1 MRFSVLALDY
11 DGTIARDGIL
21 NSEVRTAITEARATG
36 IVVIIVSGR
45 ILSDLKQAAG
55 DLQFVDA
62 VVAENGAV
70 LAFPSGRSRLI
81 GHPPPP
87 LFVEELRRRGIEY
100 MAGQCV
106 VEADAS
112 SAPRVLAVIRE
123 LELPLVLLFNRSR
136 LMVLPQAI
144 SKATGLREV
153 LNAFRLSVHNAIA
166 IGDAENDHELL
177 GACEVGVAVSWGSRA
192 LQEEAE
198 EVVQGDGPSA
208 VAAYIRQAV
217 KKKTLPPDHL
227 GRRQIMLGVRED
239 GSPLSL
245 AIRGRNGLLAGD
257 PQSGKSWITGLF
269 CEQLILQGYCV
280 CVIDPEGDYVELE
293 ALPGVVAFGGEGP
306 PPPLRDLSEALRHPD
321 RSVVVD
327 LSHVPYNEK
336 VDYLNSLLPILA
348 SLRQTTGLPHRI
360 VVDEAHYFIHAPN
373 AQQLLD
379 LNSAAYTLVTY
390 RVSELH
396 PELRK
401 ALDTVMVK
409 RTTDPHE
416 VRALLAMYGDKNVES
431 EWETVL
437 RGLADNEAILLPG
450 IGEVGGKWQKFKL
463 LPRLTPHVRHRAKY
477 LDVPIAEGKEF
488 VFTDNGKPV
497 ETPARTLKELV
508 ALMPSSPPEVLDGHA
523 RRGDF
528 SRWVADV
535 FHDRP
540 LVSDVRKVEQRYRLG
555 HIRDLYPALAETI
568 QERYEFSPDI
578 MR

>member
-1 MRFSVLALDY
+1 MWRFRKRARVVNSVTCTGTKSRAGQSEFAARPQAKPRKAIMRFSVLALDY

-153 LNAFRLSVHNAIA
+153 LNAFRLSVHNAIE
-166 IGDAENDHELL
+166 IEDDENDHELL

-239 GSPLSL
+239 GES
-245 AIRGRNGLLAGD
+245 
-257 PQSGKSWITGLF
+257 T
-269 CEQLILQGYCV
+269 
-280 CVIDPEGDYVELE
+280 
-293 ALPGVVAFGGEGP
+293 LPW
-306 PPPLRDLSEALRHPD
+306 R
-321 RSVVVD
+321 
-327 LSHVPYNEK
+327 Y
-336 VDYLNSLLPILA
+336 
-348 SLRQTTGLPHRI
+348 
-360 VVDEAHYFIHAPN
+360 
-373 AQQLLD
+373 
-379 LNSAAYTLVTY
+379 AA
-390 RVSELH
+390 
-396 PELRK
+396 
-401 ALDTVMVK
+401 
-409 RTTDPHE
+409 
-416 VRALLAMYGDKNVES
+416 AMDS
-431 EWETVL
+431 
-437 RGLADNEAILLPG
+437 
-450 IGEVGGKWQKFKL
+450 
-463 LPRLTPHVRHRAKY
+463 
-477 LDVPIAEGKEF
+477 
-488 VFTDNGKPV
+488 
-497 ETPARTLKELV
+497 
-508 ALMPSSPPEVLDGHA
+508 
-523 RRGDF
+523 
-528 SRWVADV
+528 
-535 FHDRP
+535 
-540 LVSDVRKVEQRYRLG
+540 
-555 HIRDLYPALAETI
+555 
-568 QERYEFSPDI
+568 
-578 MR
+578 

>member
-1 MRFSVLALDY
+1 
-11 DGTIARDGIL
+11 
-21 NSEVRTAITEARATG
+21 
-36 IVVIIVSGR
+36 
-45 ILSDLKQAAG
+45 
-55 DLQFVDA
+55 
-62 VVAENGAV
+62 
-70 LAFPSGRSRLI
+70 
-81 GHPPPP
+81 
-87 LFVEELRRRGIEY
+87 
-100 MAGQCV
+100 
-106 VEADAS
+106 
-112 SAPRVLAVIRE
+112 
-123 LELPLVLLFNRSR
+123 
-136 LMVLPQAI
+136 
-144 SKATGLREV
+144 
-153 LNAFRLSVHNAIA
+153 
-166 IGDAENDHELL
+166 
-177 GACEVGVAVSWGSRA
+177 
-192 LQEEAE
+192 
-198 EVVQGDGPSA
+198 
-208 VAAYIRQAV
+208 
-217 KKKTLPPDHL
+217 
-227 GRRQIMLGVRED
+227 
-239 GSPLSL
+239 
-245 AIRGRNGLLAGD
+245 
-257 PQSGKSWITGLF
+257 
-269 CEQLILQGYCV
+269 
-280 CVIDPEGDYVELE
+280 VELE
-293 ALPGVVAFGGEGP
+293 ALPGVVAFGGDGSP
-306 PPPLRDLSEALRHPD
+306 PTLRDLSEALRHPD

-336 VDYLNSLLPILA
+336 VDYLNSLLPMLA

-360 VVDEAHYFIHAPN
+360 VIDEAHYFIHAPN

-416 VRALLAMYGDKNVES
+416 VRALLAMYGDKNVEA

-437 RGLADNEAILLPG
+437 GGLADNEAILLPG

-528 SRWVADV
+528 SRWIAEV
-535 FHDRP
+535 FHDHP
-540 LVSDVRKVEQRYRLG
+540 LASDVRKVEQRYRLG

-568 QERYEFSPDI
+568 QERYESSPDM